1 MPFVQGQLNKEP
13 TSVVIK
19 SECAHCACPI
29 TIELD
34 DKLKYTVIE
43 EGADPVA
50 FIPIV
55 NFQKLTDP
63 CIIDA
68 F

>member
-1 MPFVQGQLNKEP
+1 MPFVQGQLRKEP
-13 TSVVIK
+13 TSVVIE
-19 SECAHCACPI
+19 SECSHCARPI
-29 TIELD
+29 TVELD
-34 DKLKYTVIE
+34 EKLNYRVRE
-43 EGADPVA
+43 EGASPVI

-55 NFQKLTDP
+55 DFKKLTDP